1 MAPSR
6 PSPVLA
12 VEVTNPWPSAASK
25 HLQELMVV
33 TFGLTAL
40 FLAVVGIYGVMAQAV
55 GQRQQECGGARK
67 GAWMRTAM
75 TWNDAARALSIS
87 LAPGSR
93 MQPPLSRAIEVR
105 VAGEKGTRSATFTGK
120 RIDIKV

>member
-6 PSPVLA
+6 PSPVRRWKSRSRGRPRLP
-12 VEVTNPWPSAASK
+12 T
-25 HLQELMVV
+25 HLQESIVV

-55 GQRQQECGGARK
+55 GQRQQECGSARK

-75 TWNDAARALSIS
+75 TWNDATRALSIS
-87 LAPGSR
+87 LAPGSG

-105 VAGEKGTRSATFTGK
+105 VAGEKGTRSARFTGK